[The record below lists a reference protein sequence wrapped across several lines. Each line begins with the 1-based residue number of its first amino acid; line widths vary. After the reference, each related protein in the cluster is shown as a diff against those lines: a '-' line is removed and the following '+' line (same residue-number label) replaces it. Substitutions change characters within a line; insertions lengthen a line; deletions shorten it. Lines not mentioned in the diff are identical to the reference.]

1 MRPSNFFVFVLHMF
15 DLVVLCLHM
24 LDKLIKSFDTTL
36 SVIQL
41 CMVEVIRQ
49 IRSKGY
55 AISDQTNSVERV
67 CNK

>member
-1 MRPSNFFVFVLHMF
+1 MF
-15 DLVVLCLHM
+15 DLVVFCLHM

-55 AISDQTNSVERV
+55 AISDQANKVIRV